1 MEIERVVYVNELLYL
16 YGALLSPTQKEICED
31 YYSLNLSISEI
42 AENRNIS
49 RAAVDDALSKGTK
62 KLEDCEKKL
71 GFAAK
76 NDKLKKLLVKLKDA
90 KSEQE
95 KNRIIKEMEGL
106 L

>member
-42 AENRNIS
+42 AENRSIS

-76 NDKLKKLLVKLKDA
+76 NDKLRKLLTKLKDA

>member
-1 MEIERVVYVNELLYL
+1 MEIERVVYINNLLYL
-16 YGALLSPTQKEICED
+16 YGSLLSNTQQEICED

-49 RAAVDDALSKGTK
+49 RAAVDDALSKGVK
-62 KLEDCEKKL
+62 KLEEFENKL

-76 NDKLKKLLVKLKDA
+76 NSKFKKLLGKLKEA
-90 KSEQE
+90 KSEE
-95 KNRIIKEMEGL
+95 EIDKIIKEMEGL